1 MSFVKTYLS
10 LKRNSTY
17 INGNETAYIMMKSF
31 VCYGLPKVLVSDNG
45 TRFTSQ
51 EFNQFCSGCGIK
63 RKFIYSSISPLNKR
77 TGCTN
82 NKECLKDCFS
92 AQQQTVH

>member
-1 MSFVKTYLS
+1 MSFIKTYLS

-17 INGNETAYIMMKSF
+17 INGNETAYIMMKS
-31 VCYGLPKVLVSDNG
+31 VACYGLPKVLVSDNG

-51 EFNQFCSGCGIK
+51 EFTQLCSGCGIK
-63 RKFIYSSISPLNKR
+63 RKFIYSSLSPLNKA
-77 TGCTN
+77 CTN

-92 AQQQTVH
+92 AQRQCTVH